1 MNQARISFIREN
13 VSILNDKKALP
24 ILEQLK
30 GIKILDIGCGG
41 GLVAESL
48 ARLGADVSAIDPSE
62 ENIRAAKLHS
72 SLDPL
77 TKNIRY
83 YNQSVESMSQSSEKF
98 DVVCVLEVIGKI
110 STFFKIIEIK
120 VLLLLLLLLFL
131 NLLLRACRRYR
142 AVHQIMFI
150 VLETRIAKL
159 ASFNFFLYNKSNFE
173 ILCPG
178 DHIRRIYTWFDP
190 S

>member
-13 VSILNDKKALP
+13 VSISNDKTALP

-48 ARLGADVSAIDPSE
+48 ARLGADVTAIDPSE
-62 ENIRAAKLHS
+62 ENIKAAQLHS

-77 TKNIRY
+77 TKNIKY
-83 YNQSVESMSQSSEKF
+83 YNRSVESMSESNEKF

-110 STFFKIIEIK
+110 SSLFKIMK
-120 VLLLLLLLLFL
+120 
-131 NLLLRACRRYR
+131 
-142 AVHQIMFI
+142 
-150 VLETRIAKL
+150 
-159 ASFNFFLYNKSNFE
+159 
-173 ILCPG
+173 
-178 DHIRRIYTWFDP
+178 
-190 S
+190 